1 MSKFAENKFMIGFGA
16 VTLAGA
22 GTLAYLTYQASDKYE
37 ESLKTLNA
45 AQSELSFVQRRQPVP
60 SEAALRGLVTQNQ
73 EIRKKL
79 DDLQQDF
86 KGRVLPVVPIGKEA
100 FQVQLRDSVARVVA
114 SFTERGV
121 TLGKDPKDKD
131 TFYLGYKE
139 YQDKPPEDAA
149 APLLAR
155 QLKAITL
162 VMDLLTDPSLQAGQ
176 LNLIDLKRERFTE
189 ERSRS
194 AAPDPSAPPGGGR
207 RLVEKTGFSIKFLA
221 SDDAFRKILNGIVA
235 NRNQLFIIRRIT
247 VQNEHLNS
255 PQRSVPGNPGNL
267 PPGTPPP
274 EPAPTPATP
283 GTPGTPTSP
292 APPGSPPAKSREYIF
307 GKERVEA
314 TIDIEVLDFA
324 EPEKRP
330 GPAKKGPG

>member
-1 MSKFAENKFMIGFGA
+1 MSKFAENKFMLGFGA
-16 VTLAGA
+16 VTLAVA
-22 GTLAYLTYQASDKYE
+22 GTLAYLTYEASGKYE

-45 AQSELSFVQRRQPVP
+45 AKSELDFVQRRQPVP
-60 SEAALRGLVTQNQ
+60 SEAALKQLVTQNQ

-86 KGRVLPVVPIGKEA
+86 KGRVLPVMPIGKEA
-100 FQVQLRDSVARVVA
+100 FQVQLRDAVARVVA
-114 SFTERGV
+114 SFTEKGV
-121 TLGKDPKDKD
+121 TFGKDPTKDKD
-131 TFYLGYKE
+131 TFYLGYKD

-162 VMDLLTDPSLQAGQ
+162 VMDLLTQEGQ
-176 LNLIDLKRERFTE
+176 LNLIELTRERFSE
-189 ERSRS
+189 ERTK
-194 AAPDPSAPPGGGR
+194 PGSPEPKPAEAGGKK
-207 RLVEKTGFSIKFLA
+207 LVEKTGFSIKFLA
-221 SDDAFRKILNGIVA
+221 KDDAFRRILNGIVA
-235 NRNQLFIIRRIT
+235 NKNQLFIIRRIT

-255 PQRSVPGNPGNL
+255 PPRSVAGNPGNV
-267 PPGTPPP
+267 PPGTPPDP
-274 EPAPTPATP
+274 VATPATP
-283 GTPGTPTSP
+283 GTPGTPTAP
-292 APPGSPPAKSREYIF
+292 AAPGSPPAKSREYIF

-314 TIDIEVLDFA
+314 TVDIEVLDFA